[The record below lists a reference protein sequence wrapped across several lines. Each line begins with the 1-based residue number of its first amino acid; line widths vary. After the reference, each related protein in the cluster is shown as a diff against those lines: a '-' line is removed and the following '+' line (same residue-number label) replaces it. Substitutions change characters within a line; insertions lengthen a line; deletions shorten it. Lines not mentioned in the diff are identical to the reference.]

1 MCGAFWAEFA
11 SVQCEKHF
19 SIVGWAVSFKNK
31 LIFLIRIRVVPSK
44 AVASVWNI
52 LNNTLLIW
60 RIKDF
65 RTHCQNLM
73 SHMSSIR
80 SQFSVGVYTE
90 KELLIITIKFSY
102 SNVDSQEFTSEQEF
116 LSWTILSEIGGSII
130 NFVPEFFGALSSIL
144 KKLPKIKLQKP
155 FFSY

>member
-1 MCGAFWAEFA
+1 
-11 SVQCEKHF
+11 
-19 SIVGWAVSFKNK
+19 
-31 LIFLIRIRVVPSK
+31 
-44 AVASVWNI
+44 
-52 LNNTLLIW
+52 
-60 RIKDF
+60 
-65 RTHCQNLM
+65 M

-144 KKLPKIKLQKP
+144 KKLLKIKLQKP